1 MPKREP
7 PYPTEVALC
16 AAFIAA
22 LPEEWTAYAETGG
35 WDILLVRN
43 ADGFQI
49 GVEAKLRVNVHVI
62 NQAIEQ
68 HRWHATSPGPDCR
81 AILVPESTHGF
92 GLICDYVG
100 LTIITMRAPSAYERR
115 HRFSPQLPS
124 ERAGYASWNDD
135 WHEWCPVKRHPLPEY
150 VPDVAAGSSAPV
162 QLTDWKIRAMKIVIT
177 AEKRGYVTRED
188 FRHVG
193 IDHRRWLVPES
204 QWLENRDGVWRLKGG
219 VPQGFRAQHPRV
231 YGEIE
236 ADAGKWMRKVF
247 GPETL
252 FGEDIH
258 SLDSAP

>member
-1 MPKREP
+1 MAKREQ

-22 LPEEWTAYAETGG
+22 LPKEWTAYAETGG

-49 GVEAKLRVNVHVI
+49 GVEAKLKIGTEVI
-62 NQAIEQ
+62 NQAIEEY
-68 HRWHATSPGPDCR
+68 RWSAAIPGPDCR
-81 AILVPESTHGF
+81 AILVPETTHGF
-92 GLICDYVG
+92 GRICSYIGV
-100 LTIITMRAPSAYERR
+100 TIIVMRAPSAYERR
-115 HRFSPQLPS
+115 HRFSPMLPYY
-124 ERAGYASWNDD
+124 ERGHTIFGED
-135 WHEWCPVKRHPLPEY
+135 WHEWCPVKRLALPEY
-150 VPDVAAGSSAPV
+150 VPDVPAGASAPI
-162 QLTDWKIRAMKIVIT
+162 QLTSWKIAAMKIVIT

-188 FRHVG
+188 FKHVG

-204 QWLENRDGVWRLKGG
+204 QWLEKRDGVWRLKGG

-236 ADAGKWMRKVF
+236 ADADKWMRKVF

-252 FGEDIH
+252 FGKVIH
-258 SLDSAP
+258 SPESTP